1 MDWRKKLCG
10 LPGRITKEGW
20 IVLLCLGLIMMIV
33 AMPLSGKDGGGGKTG
48 GAGMN
53 GGNLEKA
60 GVGKEGSGEAVEDNS
75 LEGSLAKVLAEK
87 TGLTDLSGSSKAGAA
102 DLAGSSRAGDFF
114 GSSKE
119 QGQEGVGGG
128 DPLASYEAV
137 LENRVKEVLKKVEG
151 VGAVDVLIVLKSS
164 EERVYRTDGK
174 SSQSSTKEVDSA
186 GGSREVTE
194 QQEEVNTVLSSGGG
208 NLSGNGGSGALLE
221 KELRPEL
228 SGIIISAQGGG
239 SPAVKAE
246 ITEAMEALF
255 GLPAH
260 KIKVL
265 KRVE

>member
-33 AMPLSGKDGGGGKTG
+33 AMPLSGRDGSGGKMG
-48 GAGMN
+48 G
-53 GGNLEKA
+53 
-60 GVGKEGSGEAVEDNS
+60 VSTDR
-75 LEGSLAKVLAEK
+75 GSLEK
-87 TGLTDLSGSSKAGAA
+87 TGPADLSGSSKAGAA
-102 DLAGSSRAGDFF
+102 DLAGSSKAGDFL
-114 GSSKE
+114 GSSKA
-119 QGQEGVGGG
+119 QGQEGMGGG
-128 DPLASYEAV
+128 DSLASYEAV

>member
-60 GVGKEGSGEAVEDNS
+60 GVGKEGSGEAAEDNS

-87 TGLTDLSGSSKAGAA
+87 TGLTDLSGSSKAGTA
-102 DLAGSSRAGDFF
+102 DLAGSSKAGDFF

-239 SPAVKAE
+239 SPAVETE

>member
-1 MDWRKKLCG
+1 MDWRKKLYG
-10 LPGRITKEGW
+10 LPGKITKEGW
-20 IVLLCLGLIMMIV
+20 IVLLCLGLIMMVV
-33 AMPLSGKDGGGGKTG
+33 AMPLSGKDGGKKGGVSTDRESLNKT
-48 GAGMN
+48 
-53 GGNLEKA
+53 
-60 GVGKEGSGEAVEDNS
+60 
-75 LEGSLAKVLAEK
+75 
-87 TGLTDLSGSSKAGAA
+87 GAA
-102 DLAGSSRAGDFF
+102 DLAGSSKA
-114 GSSKE
+114 
-119 QGQEGVGGG
+119 QGEEGMGGG
-128 DPLASYEAV
+128 DSLISYEAA

-174 SSQSSTKEVDSA
+174 HSQSSTKELDSA

-194 QQEEVNTVLSSGGG
+194 HQEEVSTVLSSGGG

-221 KELRPEL
+221 KELCPEL

-239 SPAVKAE
+239 SPTVKAE

>member
-10 LPGRITKEGW
+10 LPGRMTKEGW

-33 AMPLSGKDGGGGKTG
+33 AMPLSGKNGGGEKMGK
-48 GAGMN
+48 AGMN
-53 GGNLEKA
+53 GGNLDKT
-60 GVGKEGSGEAVEDNS
+60 GVGREGNGEDAQDNS
-75 LEGSLAKVLAEK
+75 LEASLAKVLAEK
-87 TGLTDLSGSSKAGAA
+87 TGSAELAGLSKAG
-102 DLAGSSRAGDFF
+102 DDS
-114 GSSKE
+114 
-119 QGQEGVGGG
+119 
-128 DPLASYEAV
+128 LASYEAV

-174 SSQSSTKEVDSA
+174 HSQSSTKEVDSA

-194 QQEEVNTVLSSGGG
+194 QQEEVNTVLSSDGGS
-208 NLSGNGGSGALLE
+208 LSGSGGSGALLE

-239 SPAVKAE
+239 SPTVKAE
-246 ITEAMEALF
+246 ITEAMQALF

>member
-10 LPGRITKEGW
+10 LPGRMTKEGW

-33 AMPLSGKDGGGGKTG
+33 AMPLSGKNGGGEKMGK
-48 GAGMN
+48 AGMN
-53 GGNLEKA
+53 GGNLDKT
-60 GVGKEGSGEAVEDNS
+60 GVGREGNGEDAQDNS
-75 LEGSLAKVLAEK
+75 LEASLAKVLAEK
-87 TGLTDLSGSSKAGAA
+87 TGSA
-102 DLAGSSRAGDFF
+102 DLAGLSKAG
-114 GSSKE
+114 
-119 QGQEGVGGG
+119 GQEGAGG
-128 DPLASYEAV
+128 DDSLASYEAV

-174 SSQSSTKEVDSA
+174 HSQSSTKEVDSA

-194 QQEEVNTVLSSGGG
+194 QQEEVNTVLSSDGGS
-208 NLSGNGGSGALLE
+208 LSGSGGSGALLE

-239 SPAVKAE
+239 SPTVKAE
-246 ITEAMEALF
+246 ITEAMQALF

>member
-60 GVGKEGSGEAVEDNS
+60 GVGKEGSGEAAEDNS

-87 TGLTDLSGSSKAGAA
+87 TGLTDLSGSSKAGTA
-102 DLAGSSRAGDFF
+102 DLAGSSKAGDFF

>member
-33 AMPLSGKDGGGGKTG
+33 AMPLSGKDGGGGKMG

-60 GVGKEGSGEAVEDNS
+60 
-75 LEGSLAKVLAEK
+75 
-87 TGLTDLSGSSKAGAA
+87 GLTDLSGSSKAGAA
-102 DLAGSSRAGDFF
+102 DLAGSSKAGDFF

-164 EERVYRTDGK
+164 EERVYLTDGK